1 MKNNSNFL
9 LILAVFFATNLFADD
24 AKRLAKNNG
33 CFACHSVKLKVLG
46 PSFID
51 VSNKYENNKANQ
63 IMLMDKIKK
72 GGSGNWGNVPM
83 MAHPNISNDDLN
95 LMVRW
100 ILNL

>member
-1 MKNNSNFL
+1 MPH
-9 LILAVFFATNLFADD
+9 V
-24 AKRLAKNNG
+24 
-33 CFACHSVKLKVLG
+33 

>member
-1 MKNNSNFL
+1 
-9 LILAVFFATNLFADD
+9 
-24 AKRLAKNNG
+24 
-33 CFACHSVKLKVLG
+33 
-46 PSFID
+46 
-51 VSNKYENNKANQ
+51 
-63 IMLMDKIKK
+63 MLMDKIKK